1 MTRDRLARQA
11 VLINF
16 LVVLALVW
24 PIQAFAAGGQW
35 AEGRLRLAHGENFT
49 TGQAYYDY
57 ELATDQG
64 TYRLDFG
71 GEGPAGFL
79 NGARVRVH
87 GYPRADHVLA
97 VGKNGA
103 EAQVVA
109 PAQVVA
115 APSTKKIALILVN
128 FLTNPAEPWTT
139 AQAYDTVFGAPAS
152 VANYFGEESYGQA
165 TVIGDVLGYYT
176 IDYNTA
182 TCNYSDIAAK
192 AKAAATTAGVVL
204 SNYTNYEYAFP
215 NLSACGW
222 AGLAYVPGTETWL
235 NNALTL
241 RVSAHELSHNFGVH
255 HASTISCSESGVRI
269 ALSANLANCTY
280 SEYGDPFSIM
290 GSASTRHT
298 HNQQLVQM
306 GWISTSQT
314 PTVSVSGTYSVGATE
329 DGASNPKALRVARGD
344 GTYLYLEAREP
355 WGTYFDNFGASDP
368 AVNGVTLRISNDWT
382 TIIQSKLIDT
392 TPATSSYLDAPL
404 AVGASFTDPVTGVT
418 ITTVSDS
425 GGLASVNISWGPD
438 GVPPS
443 TPASMSVTATG
454 ATTATVSWSAS
465 TDNVGVAGY
474 EVSRDG
480 VVLGTTS
487 ATSWPDSGLTG
498 GQTYAYAVRAFDAAG
513 NWGGSATRSWTQT
526 IPDTTKPTAPGNLH
540 YTAFS
545 KTKISLAWTASTDN
559 VGVAGYRIYRNGVLW
574 VTVSGTIT
582 AYTGNRQNKV
592 FTYTVVAYDAASNVS
607 PTSNSL
613 VK

>member
-16 LVVLALVW
+16 LVVLALAW
-24 PIQAFAAGGQW
+24 PIQALAAGGQW
-35 AEGRLRLAHGENFT
+35 AEGRLRLAHGEDFR
-49 TGQAYYDY
+49 GHAYYDY

-79 NGARVRVH
+79 NGASVRVH
-87 GYPRADHVLA
+87 GYPKADHVLA
-97 VGKNGA
+97 VGNNSA
-103 EAQVVA
+103 DAQVVA
-109 PAQVVA
+109 PTQVVA
-115 APSTKKIALILVN
+115 AASTKKVALILVN
-128 FLTNPAEPWTT
+128 FLTNTAQPWTT
-139 AQAYDTVFGAPAS
+139 AQAYDVVFGAPGS

-165 TVIGDVLGYYT
+165 TVTGDVLGYYT
-176 IDYNTA
+176 IDYDTT

-192 AKAAATTAGVVL
+192 AKSAATADGKVL

-215 NLSACGW
+215 NLSSCGW

-241 RVSAHELSHNFGVH
+241 RVSGHELSHNFGVH
-255 HASTISCSESGVRI
+255 HASTISCSESGVRV

-314 PTVSVSGTYSVGATE
+314 PTVTVSGTYSL
-329 DGASNPKALRVARGD
+329 GASEDTSSVPKALRVARGN

-355 WGTYFDNFGASDP
+355 WGSYFDNFSASDP
-368 AVNGVTLRISNDWT
+368 AVTGVTLRISNDWT

-425 GGLASVNISWGPD
+425 GGVASVNISWGPD
-438 GVPPS
+438 TLPPS
-443 TPASMSVTATG
+443 APTNLSAGSTG

-480 VVLGTTS
+480 LVLGTTS
-487 ATSWPDSGLTG
+487 ATSWPDSGLAG

-513 NWGGSATRSWTQT
+513 NWSGAATRSWTQPT
-526 IPDTTKPTAPGNLH
+526 PDTTKPTAPGNLT

-545 KTKISLAWTASTDN
+545 KTKITLAWTASTDN
-559 VGVAGYRIYRNGVLW
+559 VAVAGYRVYRNGVLW
-574 VTVSGTIT
+574 ATVSGTT
-582 AYTGNRQNKV
+582 TSYTGNRQNKV
-592 FTYTVVAYDAASNVS
+592 YTYTVVAFDAAGNFS
-607 PTSNSL
+607 PASNSL
-613 VK
+613 TK